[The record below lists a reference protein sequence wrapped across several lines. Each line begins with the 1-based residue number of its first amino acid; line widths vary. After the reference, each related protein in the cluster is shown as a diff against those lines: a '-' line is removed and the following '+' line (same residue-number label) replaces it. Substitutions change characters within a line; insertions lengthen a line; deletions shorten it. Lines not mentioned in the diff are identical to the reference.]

1 MLDLYIDVTFGESG
15 GHCDARIRV
24 VAHVGESVHAVW
36 TVPYRCRILATLII
50 PDDQCYCM
58 VIGTY
63 LTTTQKK
70 LIFFLSLAGDT
81 YRLSG
86 LARSEALRTRIGSS

>member
-1 MLDLYIDVTFGESG
+1 MLDLNIDVAYGESG
-15 GHCDARIRV
+15 GHRDARILV
-24 VAHVGESVHAVW
+24 VAHFGESVHADW

-86 LARSEALRTRIGSS
+86 LARSEPLCTQIGSS